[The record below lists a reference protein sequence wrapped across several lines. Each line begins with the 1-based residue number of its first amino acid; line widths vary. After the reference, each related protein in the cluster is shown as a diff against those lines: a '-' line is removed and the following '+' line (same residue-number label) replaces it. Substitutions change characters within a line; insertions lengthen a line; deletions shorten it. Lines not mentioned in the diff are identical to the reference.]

1 MEAEVAA
8 RQAAQR
14 GSFPGPLGFSATPLT
29 PSMRAGMGM
38 RPLTMSPGPG
48 MPQHYAPHRQGYPL
62 EASGPVMYP
71 MPVSYP
77 PEMAGRPGPGSHMS
91 SYAPPPNQPY
101 MSHSAPYPN
110 YRPGPHPTGSAY
122 SSYLP
127 SSSSASYSYPISA
140 SYSTQPPSYYTAQS
154 PIVGRAGNVHGS
166 DPHAVRAMARQA
178 GYIEEQ
184 ATHLVQE
191 QEALK
196 QESEEMR
203 QETGVI
209 LSSLS
214 GTQHMNHSLAGT
226 QGEFDTSTLSRL
238 KFLIMIF

>member
-38 RPLTMSPGPG
+38 RPPTMSPAPG
-48 MPQHYAPHRQGYPL
+48 MPQHYVVHRQGYPL
-62 EASGPVMYP
+62 EASGPAMYP
-71 MPVSYP
+71 MPASYP
-77 PEMAGRPGPGSHMS
+77 PEMAGRPGQGSHMS
-91 SYAPPPNQPY
+91 SYAPPPNQAYINHPN
-101 MSHSAPYPN
+101 SYPN
-110 YRPGPHPTGSAY
+110 YRPAPPTSGSTY

-127 SSSSASYSYPISA
+127 SSGGSAAYAYPISA

-154 PIVGRAGNVHGS
+154 PIVGRGGNVHGS

-196 QESEEMR
+196 QESEEIR

-214 GTQHMNHSLAGT
+214 GNQHMNHSLAGT
-226 QGEFDTSTLSRL
+226 QGEYDSNAKASGAC
-238 KFLIMIF
+238 